1 MQIGAF
7 AVIVIFQ
14 PELRNLLERMGR
26 FKVGRII
33 DFASDTTEDDLH
45 RVIDS
50 IAQAAANMSAT
61 KTGALIVMERATR
74 LGEYI
79 STGTMLDANVSSGL
93 LENIFVPNTPLH
105 DGAVIIRNNKIVT
118 AGCLL
123 PLTANN
129 NLSRDLGTRHRAA
142 IGLSEVTDAVIIVV
156 SEETGKISIALNGS
170 LTRNLSRES
179 LAKALKKIMSQ
190 KQETNEKIDKDEM
203 TEKKANVTNTQKL
216 KTVILSVFL
225 AVIVWF
231 MVIYVNDPDITT
243 TVSDLN
249 VRFVGEMSLRDKK
262 LAVTGKDK
270 IPELSVV
277 VTGKRS
283 DLMNFMD
290 DIYVQV
296 DVSDIDATGEYNLS
310 GVISIPTTRISVEKE
325 KYGDIPITVE
335 PLEMKDIEVTVK
347 QTGMLKDKI
356 VKSSVNNPT
365 VTITGA
371 KSEIDEVAGAI
382 ATVDVSSIQEDG
394 VENVNY
400 LLTDTNGEL
409 INKNETIESARSY
422 VEVVNTIYD
431 AKLLPVVPRLSAELD
446 KEYIL
451 KADKSLAT
459 PASVTV
465 GVDETNTD
473 DKVIALIDKVP
484 SDGFGEYELELSSG
498 MYIPE
503 DNKKVKYKLDIVKKA
518 VAQLELTVQA
528 QNVQS
533 GLTAKINNKL
543 IAQVWGEEGKVT
555 TDNVKAYVDV
565 SGLGAGTYNLPVK
578 IEGENVSFAENYTIE
593 VTVE

>member
-1 MQIGAF
+1 
-7 AVIVIFQ
+7 
-14 PELRNLLERMGR
+14 
-26 FKVGRII
+26 
-33 DFASDTTEDDLH
+33 
-45 RVIDS
+45 
-50 IAQAAANMSAT
+50 
-61 KTGALIVMERATR
+61 
-74 LGEYI
+74 
-79 STGTMLDANVSSGL
+79 
-93 LENIFVPNTPLH
+93 
-105 DGAVIIRNNKIVT
+105 
-118 AGCLL
+118 
-123 PLTANN
+123 
-129 NLSRDLGTRHRAA
+129 
-142 IGLSEVTDAVIIVV
+142 
-156 SEETGKISIALNGS
+156 
-170 LTRNLSRES
+170 
-179 LAKALKKIMSQ
+179 
-190 KQETNEKIDKDEM
+190 M

-296 DVSDIDATGEYNLS
+296 DVSDIDSTGEYNLS

-400 LLTDTNGEL
+400 LLTDANGEL

-451 KADKSLAT
+451 KADKSFAT

-518 VAQLELTVQA
+518 VAQLELAVQA

-543 IAQVWGEEGKVT
+543 IAQVWGEEGKIT

-593 VTVE
+593 VIVE

>member
-1 MQIGAF
+1 
-7 AVIVIFQ
+7 
-14 PELRNLLERMGR
+14 
-26 FKVGRII
+26 
-33 DFASDTTEDDLH
+33 
-45 RVIDS
+45 
-50 IAQAAANMSAT
+50 
-61 KTGALIVMERATR
+61 
-74 LGEYI
+74 
-79 STGTMLDANVSSGL
+79 
-93 LENIFVPNTPLH
+93 
-105 DGAVIIRNNKIVT
+105 
-118 AGCLL
+118 
-123 PLTANN
+123 
-129 NLSRDLGTRHRAA
+129 
-142 IGLSEVTDAVIIVV
+142 
-156 SEETGKISIALNGS
+156 
-170 LTRNLSRES
+170 
-179 LAKALKKIMSQ
+179 
-190 KQETNEKIDKDEM
+190 M

-270 IPELSVV
+270 IHELSVV

-296 DVSDIDATGEYNLS
+296 DVSDIDSTGEYNLS

-451 KADKSLAT
+451 KADKSFAT
-459 PASVTV
+459 PAS
-465 GVDETNTD
+465 VDETNTD

-543 IAQVWGEEGKVT
+543 IAQVWGEEGKIT

>member
-1 MQIGAF
+1 
-7 AVIVIFQ
+7 
-14 PELRNLLERMGR
+14 
-26 FKVGRII
+26 
-33 DFASDTTEDDLH
+33 
-45 RVIDS
+45 
-50 IAQAAANMSAT
+50 
-61 KTGALIVMERATR
+61 
-74 LGEYI
+74 
-79 STGTMLDANVSSGL
+79 
-93 LENIFVPNTPLH
+93 
-105 DGAVIIRNNKIVT
+105 
-118 AGCLL
+118 
-123 PLTANN
+123 
-129 NLSRDLGTRHRAA
+129 
-142 IGLSEVTDAVIIVV
+142 
-156 SEETGKISIALNGS
+156 
-170 LTRNLSRES
+170 
-179 LAKALKKIMSQ
+179 
-190 KQETNEKIDKDEM
+190 M

-296 DVSDIDATGEYNLS
+296 DVSDIDSTGEYNLS

-347 QTGMLKDKI
+347 QTGML
-356 VKSSVNNPT
+356 KSSVNNPT

-451 KADKSLAT
+451 KADKSFAT

-503 DNKKVKYKLDIVKKA
+503 DNKKVKYKLDIVKKV

-543 IAQVWGEEGKVT
+543 IAQVWGEEGKIT

>member
-1 MQIGAF
+1 
-7 AVIVIFQ
+7 
-14 PELRNLLERMGR
+14 
-26 FKVGRII
+26 
-33 DFASDTTEDDLH
+33 
-45 RVIDS
+45 
-50 IAQAAANMSAT
+50 
-61 KTGALIVMERATR
+61 
-74 LGEYI
+74 
-79 STGTMLDANVSSGL
+79 
-93 LENIFVPNTPLH
+93 
-105 DGAVIIRNNKIVT
+105 
-118 AGCLL
+118 
-123 PLTANN
+123 
-129 NLSRDLGTRHRAA
+129 
-142 IGLSEVTDAVIIVV
+142 
-156 SEETGKISIALNGS
+156 
-170 LTRNLSRES
+170 
-179 LAKALKKIMSQ
+179 
-190 KQETNEKIDKDEM
+190 M

-283 DLMNFMD
+283 D

-296 DVSDIDATGEYNLS
+296 DVSDIDSTGEYNLS

-400 LLTDTNGEL
+400 LLTDANGEL

-446 KEYIL
+446 KGYIL
-451 KADKSLAT
+451 KADKSFAT

-543 IAQVWGEEGKVT
+543 IAQVWGEEGKIT

>member
-1 MQIGAF
+1 
-7 AVIVIFQ
+7 
-14 PELRNLLERMGR
+14 
-26 FKVGRII
+26 
-33 DFASDTTEDDLH
+33 
-45 RVIDS
+45 
-50 IAQAAANMSAT
+50 
-61 KTGALIVMERATR
+61 
-74 LGEYI
+74 
-79 STGTMLDANVSSGL
+79 
-93 LENIFVPNTPLH
+93 
-105 DGAVIIRNNKIVT
+105 
-118 AGCLL
+118 
-123 PLTANN
+123 
-129 NLSRDLGTRHRAA
+129 
-142 IGLSEVTDAVIIVV
+142 
-156 SEETGKISIALNGS
+156 
-170 LTRNLSRES
+170 
-179 LAKALKKIMSQ
+179 
-190 KQETNEKIDKDEM
+190 M

-270 IPELSVV
+270 IHELSVV

-296 DVSDIDATGEYNLS
+296 DVSDIDSTGEYNLS

-451 KADKSLAT
+451 KADKSFAT

-543 IAQVWGEEGKVT
+543 IAQVWGEDGKIT
-555 TDNVKAYVDV
+555 ADNVKAYVDV

>member
-1 MQIGAF
+1 
-7 AVIVIFQ
+7 
-14 PELRNLLERMGR
+14 
-26 FKVGRII
+26 
-33 DFASDTTEDDLH
+33 
-45 RVIDS
+45 
-50 IAQAAANMSAT
+50 
-61 KTGALIVMERATR
+61 
-74 LGEYI
+74 
-79 STGTMLDANVSSGL
+79 
-93 LENIFVPNTPLH
+93 
-105 DGAVIIRNNKIVT
+105 
-118 AGCLL
+118 
-123 PLTANN
+123 
-129 NLSRDLGTRHRAA
+129 
-142 IGLSEVTDAVIIVV
+142 
-156 SEETGKISIALNGS
+156 
-170 LTRNLSRES
+170 
-179 LAKALKKIMSQ
+179 
-190 KQETNEKIDKDEM
+190 M

-296 DVSDIDATGEYNLS
+296 DVSDIDSTGEYNLS

-325 KYGDIPITVE
+325 KYGDIPIKVE

-400 LLTDTNGEL
+400 LLTDANGEL

-446 KEYIL
+446 KGYIL
-451 KADKSLAT
+451 KADKSFAT

-498 MYIPE
+498 M
-503 DNKKVKYKLDIVKKA
+503 DIVKKA

-543 IAQVWGEEGKVT
+543 IAQVWGEEGKIT

>member
-1 MQIGAF
+1 
-7 AVIVIFQ
+7 
-14 PELRNLLERMGR
+14 
-26 FKVGRII
+26 
-33 DFASDTTEDDLH
+33 
-45 RVIDS
+45 
-50 IAQAAANMSAT
+50 
-61 KTGALIVMERATR
+61 
-74 LGEYI
+74 
-79 STGTMLDANVSSGL
+79 
-93 LENIFVPNTPLH
+93 
-105 DGAVIIRNNKIVT
+105 
-118 AGCLL
+118 
-123 PLTANN
+123 
-129 NLSRDLGTRHRAA
+129 
-142 IGLSEVTDAVIIVV
+142 
-156 SEETGKISIALNGS
+156 
-170 LTRNLSRES
+170 
-179 LAKALKKIMSQ
+179 
-190 KQETNEKIDKDEM
+190 M

-296 DVSDIDATGEYNLS
+296 DVSDIDSTGEYNLS

-451 KADKSLAT
+451 KADKSFAT

-503 DNKKVKYKLDIVKKA
+503 DNKKVKYKLDIVKK

-543 IAQVWGEEGKVT
+543 IAQVWGEEGKIT

>member
-1 MQIGAF
+1 
-7 AVIVIFQ
+7 
-14 PELRNLLERMGR
+14 
-26 FKVGRII
+26 
-33 DFASDTTEDDLH
+33 
-45 RVIDS
+45 
-50 IAQAAANMSAT
+50 
-61 KTGALIVMERATR
+61 
-74 LGEYI
+74 
-79 STGTMLDANVSSGL
+79 
-93 LENIFVPNTPLH
+93 
-105 DGAVIIRNNKIVT
+105 
-118 AGCLL
+118 
-123 PLTANN
+123 
-129 NLSRDLGTRHRAA
+129 
-142 IGLSEVTDAVIIVV
+142 
-156 SEETGKISIALNGS
+156 
-170 LTRNLSRES
+170 
-179 LAKALKKIMSQ
+179 
-190 KQETNEKIDKDEM
+190 M

-296 DVSDIDATGEYNLS
+296 DVSDIDSTGEYNLS

-451 KADKSLAT
+451 KADKSFAT

-473 DKVIALIDKVP
+473 DKVIALIDNVP

-503 DNKKVKYKLDIVKKA
+503 DNKRVKYKLDIVKKA

-543 IAQVWGEEGKVT
+543 IAQVWGEEGKIT

>member
-1 MQIGAF
+1 
-7 AVIVIFQ
+7 
-14 PELRNLLERMGR
+14 
-26 FKVGRII
+26 
-33 DFASDTTEDDLH
+33 
-45 RVIDS
+45 
-50 IAQAAANMSAT
+50 
-61 KTGALIVMERATR
+61 
-74 LGEYI
+74 
-79 STGTMLDANVSSGL
+79 
-93 LENIFVPNTPLH
+93 
-105 DGAVIIRNNKIVT
+105 
-118 AGCLL
+118 
-123 PLTANN
+123 
-129 NLSRDLGTRHRAA
+129 
-142 IGLSEVTDAVIIVV
+142 
-156 SEETGKISIALNGS
+156 
-170 LTRNLSRES
+170 
-179 LAKALKKIMSQ
+179 
-190 KQETNEKIDKDEM
+190 M

-296 DVSDIDATGEYNLS
+296 DVSDIDSTGEYNLS

-394 VENVNY
+394 VEIVNY

-451 KADKSLAT
+451 KADKSFAT

-484 SDGFGEYELELSSG
+484 SDRFGEYELELSSG

-543 IAQVWGEEGKVT
+543 IAQVWGEEGKIT

>member
-1 MQIGAF
+1 
-7 AVIVIFQ
+7 
-14 PELRNLLERMGR
+14 
-26 FKVGRII
+26 
-33 DFASDTTEDDLH
+33 
-45 RVIDS
+45 
-50 IAQAAANMSAT
+50 
-61 KTGALIVMERATR
+61 
-74 LGEYI
+74 
-79 STGTMLDANVSSGL
+79 
-93 LENIFVPNTPLH
+93 
-105 DGAVIIRNNKIVT
+105 
-118 AGCLL
+118 
-123 PLTANN
+123 
-129 NLSRDLGTRHRAA
+129 
-142 IGLSEVTDAVIIVV
+142 
-156 SEETGKISIALNGS
+156 
-170 LTRNLSRES
+170 
-179 LAKALKKIMSQ
+179 
-190 KQETNEKIDKDEM
+190 M

-296 DVSDIDATGEYNLS
+296 DVSDIDSTGEYNLS

-431 AKLLPVVPRLSAELD
+431 AKLLPRLSAELD

-451 KADKSLAT
+451 KADKSFAT

-543 IAQVWGEEGKVT
+543 IAQVWGEEGKIT

>member
-1 MQIGAF
+1 
-7 AVIVIFQ
+7 
-14 PELRNLLERMGR
+14 
-26 FKVGRII
+26 
-33 DFASDTTEDDLH
+33 
-45 RVIDS
+45 
-50 IAQAAANMSAT
+50 
-61 KTGALIVMERATR
+61 
-74 LGEYI
+74 
-79 STGTMLDANVSSGL
+79 
-93 LENIFVPNTPLH
+93 
-105 DGAVIIRNNKIVT
+105 
-118 AGCLL
+118 
-123 PLTANN
+123 
-129 NLSRDLGTRHRAA
+129 
-142 IGLSEVTDAVIIVV
+142 
-156 SEETGKISIALNGS
+156 
-170 LTRNLSRES
+170 
-179 LAKALKKIMSQ
+179 
-190 KQETNEKIDKDEM
+190 M

-290 DIYVQV
+290 DIYV
-296 DVSDIDATGEYNLS
+296 DVSDIDSTGEYNLS

-325 KYGDIPITVE
+325 KYGDIPIKVE

-451 KADKSLAT
+451 KADKSFAT

-503 DNKKVKYKLDIVKKA
+503 DNKKVKYKLDIVKKS
-518 VAQLELTVQA
+518 VAHHENTLQA

-533 GLTAKINNKL
+533 GLTAKRNNKL
-543 IAQVWGEEGKVT
+543 IAQVWGEEGKIT

>member
-1 MQIGAF
+1 
-7 AVIVIFQ
+7 
-14 PELRNLLERMGR
+14 
-26 FKVGRII
+26 
-33 DFASDTTEDDLH
+33 
-45 RVIDS
+45 
-50 IAQAAANMSAT
+50 
-61 KTGALIVMERATR
+61 
-74 LGEYI
+74 
-79 STGTMLDANVSSGL
+79 
-93 LENIFVPNTPLH
+93 
-105 DGAVIIRNNKIVT
+105 
-118 AGCLL
+118 
-123 PLTANN
+123 
-129 NLSRDLGTRHRAA
+129 
-142 IGLSEVTDAVIIVV
+142 
-156 SEETGKISIALNGS
+156 
-170 LTRNLSRES
+170 
-179 LAKALKKIMSQ
+179 
-190 KQETNEKIDKDEM
+190 M

-451 KADKSLAT
+451 KADKSFAT

-473 DKVIALIDKVP
+473 DKVIVLIDKVP

-543 IAQVWGEEGKVT
+543 IAQVWGEEGKIT

>member
-1 MQIGAF
+1 
-7 AVIVIFQ
+7 
-14 PELRNLLERMGR
+14 
-26 FKVGRII
+26 
-33 DFASDTTEDDLH
+33 
-45 RVIDS
+45 
-50 IAQAAANMSAT
+50 
-61 KTGALIVMERATR
+61 
-74 LGEYI
+74 
-79 STGTMLDANVSSGL
+79 
-93 LENIFVPNTPLH
+93 
-105 DGAVIIRNNKIVT
+105 
-118 AGCLL
+118 
-123 PLTANN
+123 
-129 NLSRDLGTRHRAA
+129 
-142 IGLSEVTDAVIIVV
+142 
-156 SEETGKISIALNGS
+156 
-170 LTRNLSRES
+170 
-179 LAKALKKIMSQ
+179 
-190 KQETNEKIDKDEM
+190 M

-400 LLTDTNGEL
+400 LLTDANGEL

-422 VEVVNTIYD
+422 VEVVN

-446 KEYIL
+446 KGYIL
-451 KADKSLAT
+451 KADKSFAT

-543 IAQVWGEEGKVT
+543 IAQVWGEEGKIT

>member
-1 MQIGAF
+1 
-7 AVIVIFQ
+7 
-14 PELRNLLERMGR
+14 
-26 FKVGRII
+26 
-33 DFASDTTEDDLH
+33 
-45 RVIDS
+45 
-50 IAQAAANMSAT
+50 
-61 KTGALIVMERATR
+61 
-74 LGEYI
+74 
-79 STGTMLDANVSSGL
+79 
-93 LENIFVPNTPLH
+93 
-105 DGAVIIRNNKIVT
+105 
-118 AGCLL
+118 
-123 PLTANN
+123 
-129 NLSRDLGTRHRAA
+129 
-142 IGLSEVTDAVIIVV
+142 
-156 SEETGKISIALNGS
+156 
-170 LTRNLSRES
+170 
-179 LAKALKKIMSQ
+179 
-190 KQETNEKIDKDEM
+190 M

-451 KADKSLAT
+451 KADKSFAT

-465 GVDETNTD
+465 GVDETN
-473 DKVIALIDKVP
+473 ALIDKVP

-543 IAQVWGEEGKVT
+543 IAQVWGEEGKIT

>member
-1 MQIGAF
+1 
-7 AVIVIFQ
+7 
-14 PELRNLLERMGR
+14 
-26 FKVGRII
+26 
-33 DFASDTTEDDLH
+33 
-45 RVIDS
+45 
-50 IAQAAANMSAT
+50 
-61 KTGALIVMERATR
+61 
-74 LGEYI
+74 
-79 STGTMLDANVSSGL
+79 
-93 LENIFVPNTPLH
+93 
-105 DGAVIIRNNKIVT
+105 
-118 AGCLL
+118 
-123 PLTANN
+123 
-129 NLSRDLGTRHRAA
+129 
-142 IGLSEVTDAVIIVV
+142 
-156 SEETGKISIALNGS
+156 
-170 LTRNLSRES
+170 
-179 LAKALKKIMSQ
+179 
-190 KQETNEKIDKDEM
+190 M

-216 KTVILSVFL
+216 KTMVLSVFL

-335 PLEMKDIEVTVK
+335 PLEMKEIDVTAK
-347 QTGMLKDKI
+347 QTGVLKDKI
-356 VKSSVNNPT
+356 VKSSVNNPK

-371 KSEIDEVAGAI
+371 KSEIDAVSGAV
-382 ATVDVSSIQEDG
+382 ATVDVSSLEEDG

-400 LLTDTNGEL
+400 LLTDANGEL

-431 AKLLPVVPRLSAELD
+431 AKILPVVPRLSAELD
-446 KEYIL
+446 KGYIL
-451 KADKSLAT
+451 NKDKSFAT

-473 DKVIALIDKVP
+473 DKVIALIDKIP
-484 SDGFGEYELELSSG
+484 SDGFGEYELESSSG

-518 VAQLELTVQA
+518 VAQLELTVQP

-533 GLTAKINNKL
+533 GLTAKINDKL
-543 IAQVWGEEGKVT
+543 IAQVWGEEGKIT
-555 TDNVKAYVDV
+555 TENVKAYVDV

-578 IEGENVSFAENYTIE
+578 IEGENVGFGENYTVE
-593 VTVE
+593 VTIE

>member
-1 MQIGAF
+1 
-7 AVIVIFQ
+7 
-14 PELRNLLERMGR
+14 
-26 FKVGRII
+26 
-33 DFASDTTEDDLH
+33 
-45 RVIDS
+45 
-50 IAQAAANMSAT
+50 
-61 KTGALIVMERATR
+61 
-74 LGEYI
+74 
-79 STGTMLDANVSSGL
+79 
-93 LENIFVPNTPLH
+93 
-105 DGAVIIRNNKIVT
+105 
-118 AGCLL
+118 
-123 PLTANN
+123 
-129 NLSRDLGTRHRAA
+129 
-142 IGLSEVTDAVIIVV
+142 
-156 SEETGKISIALNGS
+156 
-170 LTRNLSRES
+170 
-179 LAKALKKIMSQ
+179 
-190 KQETNEKIDKDEM
+190 M

-225 AVIVWF
+225 AVIGWF

-296 DVSDIDATGEYNLS
+296 DVSDIDSTGEYNLS
-310 GVISIPTTRISVEKE
+310 GVISIPTTR
-325 KYGDIPITVE
+325 
-335 PLEMKDIEVTVK
+335 MKDIEVTAK

-451 KADKSLAT
+451 KADKSFAT

-543 IAQVWGEEGKVT
+543 IAQVWGEEGKIT

>member
-1 MQIGAF
+1 
-7 AVIVIFQ
+7 
-14 PELRNLLERMGR
+14 
-26 FKVGRII
+26 
-33 DFASDTTEDDLH
+33 
-45 RVIDS
+45 
-50 IAQAAANMSAT
+50 
-61 KTGALIVMERATR
+61 
-74 LGEYI
+74 
-79 STGTMLDANVSSGL
+79 
-93 LENIFVPNTPLH
+93 
-105 DGAVIIRNNKIVT
+105 
-118 AGCLL
+118 
-123 PLTANN
+123 
-129 NLSRDLGTRHRAA
+129 
-142 IGLSEVTDAVIIVV
+142 
-156 SEETGKISIALNGS
+156 
-170 LTRNLSRES
+170 
-179 LAKALKKIMSQ
+179 
-190 KQETNEKIDKDEM
+190 M

-296 DVSDIDATGEYNLS
+296 DVSDIDSTGEYNLS

-451 KADKSLAT
+451 KADKSFAT

-484 SDGFGEYELELSSG
+484 SDGFGEYKLELSSG

-543 IAQVWGEEGKVT
+543 IAQVWGEEGKIT

>member
-1 MQIGAF
+1 
-7 AVIVIFQ
+7 
-14 PELRNLLERMGR
+14 
-26 FKVGRII
+26 
-33 DFASDTTEDDLH
+33 
-45 RVIDS
+45 
-50 IAQAAANMSAT
+50 
-61 KTGALIVMERATR
+61 
-74 LGEYI
+74 
-79 STGTMLDANVSSGL
+79 
-93 LENIFVPNTPLH
+93 
-105 DGAVIIRNNKIVT
+105 
-118 AGCLL
+118 
-123 PLTANN
+123 
-129 NLSRDLGTRHRAA
+129 
-142 IGLSEVTDAVIIVV
+142 
-156 SEETGKISIALNGS
+156 
-170 LTRNLSRES
+170 
-179 LAKALKKIMSQ
+179 
-190 KQETNEKIDKDEM
+190 
-203 TEKKANVTNTQKL
+203 
-216 KTVILSVFL
+216 
-225 AVIVWF
+225 
-231 MVIYVNDPDITT
+231 
-243 TVSDLN
+243 
-249 VRFVGEMSLRDKK
+249 
-262 LAVTGKDK
+262 
-270 IPELSVV
+270 
-277 VTGKRS
+277 
-283 DLMNFMD
+283 
-290 DIYVQV
+290 
-296 DVSDIDATGEYNLS
+296 
-310 GVISIPTTRISVEKE
+310 
-325 KYGDIPITVE
+325 
-335 PLEMKDIEVTVK
+335 MKDIEVTVK

-451 KADKSLAT
+451 KADKSFAT

-484 SDGFGEYELELSSG
+484 SDGFGEYELESSSG

-543 IAQVWGEEGKVT
+543 IAQVWGEDGKIT
-555 TDNVKAYVDV
+555 ADNVKAYVDV

>member
-1 MQIGAF
+1 
-7 AVIVIFQ
+7 
-14 PELRNLLERMGR
+14 
-26 FKVGRII
+26 
-33 DFASDTTEDDLH
+33 
-45 RVIDS
+45 
-50 IAQAAANMSAT
+50 
-61 KTGALIVMERATR
+61 
-74 LGEYI
+74 
-79 STGTMLDANVSSGL
+79 
-93 LENIFVPNTPLH
+93 
-105 DGAVIIRNNKIVT
+105 
-118 AGCLL
+118 
-123 PLTANN
+123 
-129 NLSRDLGTRHRAA
+129 
-142 IGLSEVTDAVIIVV
+142 
-156 SEETGKISIALNGS
+156 
-170 LTRNLSRES
+170 
-179 LAKALKKIMSQ
+179 
-190 KQETNEKIDKDEM
+190 M

-296 DVSDIDATGEYNLS
+296 DVSDIDSTGEYNLS

-325 KYGDIPITVE
+325 KYGDIPIKVE
-335 PLEMKDIEVTVK
+335 PLEMK
-347 QTGMLKDKI
+347 
-356 VKSSVNNPT
+356 
-365 VTITGA
+365 
-371 KSEIDEVAGAI
+371 EIDEVAGAI

-451 KADKSLAT
+451 KADKSFAT

-543 IAQVWGEEGKVT
+543 IAQVWGEEGKIT

>member
-1 MQIGAF
+1 
-7 AVIVIFQ
+7 
-14 PELRNLLERMGR
+14 
-26 FKVGRII
+26 
-33 DFASDTTEDDLH
+33 
-45 RVIDS
+45 
-50 IAQAAANMSAT
+50 
-61 KTGALIVMERATR
+61 
-74 LGEYI
+74 
-79 STGTMLDANVSSGL
+79 
-93 LENIFVPNTPLH
+93 
-105 DGAVIIRNNKIVT
+105 
-118 AGCLL
+118 
-123 PLTANN
+123 
-129 NLSRDLGTRHRAA
+129 
-142 IGLSEVTDAVIIVV
+142 
-156 SEETGKISIALNGS
+156 
-170 LTRNLSRES
+170 
-179 LAKALKKIMSQ
+179 
-190 KQETNEKIDKDEM
+190 M

-296 DVSDIDATGEYNLS
+296 DVSDIDSTGEYNLS

-446 KEYIL
+446 K
-451 KADKSLAT
+451 ADKSFAT

-484 SDGFGEYELELSSG
+484 SDGFGEYELESSSG

-543 IAQVWGEEGKVT
+543 IAQVWGEDGKIT
-555 TDNVKAYVDV
+555 ADNVKAYVDV

-578 IEGENVSFAENYTIE
+578 IEGENVNFAENYTIE

>member
-1 MQIGAF
+1 
-7 AVIVIFQ
+7 
-14 PELRNLLERMGR
+14 
-26 FKVGRII
+26 
-33 DFASDTTEDDLH
+33 
-45 RVIDS
+45 
-50 IAQAAANMSAT
+50 
-61 KTGALIVMERATR
+61 
-74 LGEYI
+74 
-79 STGTMLDANVSSGL
+79 
-93 LENIFVPNTPLH
+93 
-105 DGAVIIRNNKIVT
+105 
-118 AGCLL
+118 
-123 PLTANN
+123 
-129 NLSRDLGTRHRAA
+129 
-142 IGLSEVTDAVIIVV
+142 
-156 SEETGKISIALNGS
+156 
-170 LTRNLSRES
+170 
-179 LAKALKKIMSQ
+179 
-190 KQETNEKIDKDEM
+190 M

-296 DVSDIDATGEYNLS
+296 DVSDIDSTGEYNLS

-451 KADKSLAT
+451 KADKSFAT

-484 SDGFGEYELELSSG
+484 SDCFGEYELELSSG

-543 IAQVWGEEGKVT
+543 IAQVWGEEGKIT

>member
-1 MQIGAF
+1 
-7 AVIVIFQ
+7 
-14 PELRNLLERMGR
+14 
-26 FKVGRII
+26 
-33 DFASDTTEDDLH
+33 
-45 RVIDS
+45 
-50 IAQAAANMSAT
+50 
-61 KTGALIVMERATR
+61 
-74 LGEYI
+74 
-79 STGTMLDANVSSGL
+79 
-93 LENIFVPNTPLH
+93 
-105 DGAVIIRNNKIVT
+105 
-118 AGCLL
+118 
-123 PLTANN
+123 
-129 NLSRDLGTRHRAA
+129 
-142 IGLSEVTDAVIIVV
+142 
-156 SEETGKISIALNGS
+156 
-170 LTRNLSRES
+170 
-179 LAKALKKIMSQ
+179 
-190 KQETNEKIDKDEM
+190 M

-296 DVSDIDATGEYNLS
+296 DVSDIDSTGEYNLS

-347 QTGMLKDKI
+347 QTGMLKI

-451 KADKSLAT
+451 KADKSFAT

-543 IAQVWGEEGKVT
+543 IAQVWGEEGKIT

>member
-1 MQIGAF
+1 
-7 AVIVIFQ
+7 
-14 PELRNLLERMGR
+14 
-26 FKVGRII
+26 
-33 DFASDTTEDDLH
+33 
-45 RVIDS
+45 
-50 IAQAAANMSAT
+50 
-61 KTGALIVMERATR
+61 
-74 LGEYI
+74 
-79 STGTMLDANVSSGL
+79 
-93 LENIFVPNTPLH
+93 
-105 DGAVIIRNNKIVT
+105 
-118 AGCLL
+118 
-123 PLTANN
+123 
-129 NLSRDLGTRHRAA
+129 
-142 IGLSEVTDAVIIVV
+142 
-156 SEETGKISIALNGS
+156 
-170 LTRNLSRES
+170 
-179 LAKALKKIMSQ
+179 
-190 KQETNEKIDKDEM
+190 M

-296 DVSDIDATGEYNLS
+296 DVSDIDSTGEYNLS

-451 KADKSLAT
+451 KADKSFAT

-484 SDGFGEYELELSSG
+484 SDGFGEYALELSSG

-543 IAQVWGEEGKVT
+543 IAQVWGEEGKIT

>member
-1 MQIGAF
+1 
-7 AVIVIFQ
+7 
-14 PELRNLLERMGR
+14 
-26 FKVGRII
+26 
-33 DFASDTTEDDLH
+33 
-45 RVIDS
+45 
-50 IAQAAANMSAT
+50 
-61 KTGALIVMERATR
+61 
-74 LGEYI
+74 
-79 STGTMLDANVSSGL
+79 
-93 LENIFVPNTPLH
+93 
-105 DGAVIIRNNKIVT
+105 
-118 AGCLL
+118 
-123 PLTANN
+123 
-129 NLSRDLGTRHRAA
+129 
-142 IGLSEVTDAVIIVV
+142 
-156 SEETGKISIALNGS
+156 
-170 LTRNLSRES
+170 
-179 LAKALKKIMSQ
+179 
-190 KQETNEKIDKDEM
+190 M

-296 DVSDIDATGEYNLS
+296 DVSDIDSTGEYNLS

-431 AKLLPVVPRLSAELD
+431 AKLLPVPRLSAELD

-451 KADKSLAT
+451 KADKSFAT

-543 IAQVWGEEGKVT
+543 IAQVWGEEGKIT